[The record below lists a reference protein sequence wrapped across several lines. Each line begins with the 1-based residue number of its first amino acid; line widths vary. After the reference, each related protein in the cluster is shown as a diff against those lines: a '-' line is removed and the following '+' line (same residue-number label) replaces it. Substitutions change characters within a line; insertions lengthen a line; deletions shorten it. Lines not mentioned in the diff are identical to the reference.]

1 MAASEHPYRQQPAKA
16 FWKRVVGD
24 RPPTEITDW
33 YKKKWDITDA
43 RVATAGSCFA
53 QHIGARLRSSGF
65 RFVDVEPI
73 PRLFSSEHAADWG
86 FGIYS
91 ARYGNVYTTRQ
102 LLQLLQRAT
111 GEFTP
116 AEPAWEWKDGFV
128 DPFRPTIEPHPMA
141 SIDEVQA
148 CQKSHL
154 ASVLRLFQQTDVFVF
169 TLGLTE
175 GWLSREDGSVFP
187 VCPGTQGGTFD
198 AARYAFIN
206 FSYPEVLADLESF
219 MSRARQINPR
229 MKFLLTV
236 SPVPLMATAT
246 QDQVVV
252 ASTYSKSVLRAVAG
266 FLAGRH
272 DHVDYFPSFEII
284 SAHVM
289 KGQFYSADMRGV
301 EYAGVEHVMRQFF
314 SEHVPPGEP
323 KESQDTAW
331 PQLDDVVCDEELLAA
346 FGEPK

>member
-1 MAASEHPYRQQPAKA
+1 MAANEHPYRQQPAKA
-16 FWKRVVGD
+16 FWKQVVGD
-24 RPPTEITDW
+24 RPPTGISDW
-33 YKKKWDITDA
+33 YRKKWDIA
-43 RVATAGSCFA
+43 ESRVATAGSCFA

-65 RFVDVEPI
+65 RFLDVEPI
-73 PRLFSSEHAADWG
+73 PRMFSPERAAEWG

-116 AEPAWEWKDGFV
+116 KELAWEWKGGFV

-141 SIDEVQA
+141 SLEEVQA
-148 CQKSHL
+148 CQRSHL
-154 ASVLRLFQQTDVFVF
+154 ASVLRLLRQTDVFVF

-175 GWLSREDGSVFP
+175 GWVSREDGSVFP
-187 VCPGTQGGTFD
+187 VCPGINGGTFD
-198 AARYAFIN
+198 AARYEFVN
-206 FSYPEVLADLESF
+206 FSYPEVLADLEGF

-252 ASTYSKSVLRAVAG
+252 ATMYSKSVLRAVAG
-266 FLAGRH
+266 FLAQRDG
-272 DHVDYFPSFEII
+272 HVDYFPSFEII
-284 SAHVM
+284 SSHVM
-289 KGQFYSADMRGV
+289 KGQFYAADGRGV
-301 EYAGVEHVMRQFF
+301 EPAGVEHVMRQFF
-314 SEHVPPGEP
+314 SEHVPPVP
-323 KESQDTAW
+323 
-331 PQLDDVVCDEELLAA
+331 PQGSEAMPAPQADNAVCDEEMLAA